1 MKKLALLLLFL
12 LWSIPAQAYE
22 ASLVFTGCN
31 ERQQAEL
38 DRALK
43 AVDTQLMALEPR
55 LETPELKP
63 YYTAWFGTGDA
74 KVVRETFSKIRT
86 LLNTPSTLQFACEE
100 RICQKDMVG
109 FAERQMASVGVCPE
123 FFKSPLQ
130 YGFDSQVGSLV
141 HELSHGAART
151 LDFAYG
157 QVNARKLAVEEPKK
171 TLRNAD
177 SYQFFFE
184 ALNNEGIAYPTE
196 VWSQYNSCQWAYDS
210 KCDQPII
217 GTGACAPATDS
228 MDCLKAM
235 DRLQGGTRVNNS
247 GPRKP
252 GFGEA
257 NPLDT
262 CATALNGVC
271 DEPEK
276 CMSGTDHTDCLL
288 PRRWN
293 KPQR

>member
-1 MKKLALLLLFL
+1 MKKLALLLLL
-12 LWSIPAQAYE
+12 LLSTPVQAYE
-22 ASLVFTGCN
+22 ASIVFTGCN
-31 ERQQAEL
+31 DHQQSVL
-38 DRALK
+38 VK
-43 AVDTQLMALEPR
+43 TINVVDAQLAALEPR

-63 YYTAWFGTGDA
+63 YYTAWFGSGDQKA
-74 KVVRETFSKIRT
+74 VRETFKKIRT
-86 LLNTPSTLQFACEE
+86 LLNTPSTLEFACEE
-100 RICQKDMVG
+100 RMCQKYMVG
-109 FAERQMASVGVCPE
+109 FAERQMSSVGVCPE

-130 YGFDSQVGSLV
+130 YGLDSQVGSLV
-141 HELSHGAART
+141 HELSHSAAHT
-151 LDFAYG
+151 LDYAYG

-184 ALNNEGIAYPTE
+184 SLNNEGVTYPTE
-196 VWSQYNSCQWAYDS
+196 VWSQFNSCQWAYDG
-210 KCDQPII
+210 KCDQPLV
-217 GTGACAPATDS
+217 GTSACPPATDS

-235 DRLQGGTRVNNS
+235 DRLQGGTQINSS

-262 CATALNGVC
+262 CATSLNGVC

-276 CMSGTDHTDCLL
+276 CMSGTDNTDCLL